1 MLLAGG
7 AQHAKMMSALE
18 SLAAWKDVDVVRMA
32 KTLISMT
39 PEARTD
45 LRRSYAAALQL
56 G

>member
-1 MLLAGG
+1 MLVTGG
-7 AQHAKMMSALE
+7 AQPAKTMSALE
-18 SLAAWKDVDVVRMA
+18 SLAAWKNTDIVSMA

-45 LRRSYAAALQL
+45 LRESYAAAV

>member
-7 AQHAKMMSALE
+7 APPAKTMSALE
-18 SLAAWKDVDVVRMA
+18 SLAAWKDIDTVSMA
-32 KTLISMT
+32 KMLVSMI

-45 LRRSYAAALQL
+45 LRESYAAAV